1 MAPLKRRVTITD
13 DDLLYDEDGEP
24 VCCQCPCG
32 ECCEA
37 AVMLDHLR
45 QPVCLDCCLYCEY

>member
-1 MAPLKRRVTITD
+1 MTPLKRRVTITD
-13 DDLLYDEDGEP
+13 DDLLYDEDGKP

-45 QPVCLDCCLYCEY
+45 QPVCWDCCLYCEY